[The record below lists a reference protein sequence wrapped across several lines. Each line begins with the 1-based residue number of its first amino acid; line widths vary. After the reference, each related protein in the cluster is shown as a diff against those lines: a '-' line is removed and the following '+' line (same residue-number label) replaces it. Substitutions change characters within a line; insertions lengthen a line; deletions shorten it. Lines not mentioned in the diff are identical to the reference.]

1 MSRGLDP
8 AQMTRPLDDLPVEFL
23 PVNFLHVDFLHVD
36 FLHKDYLPV
45 EYLHFGDFQIDVRNG
60 LLLRR
65 GEPVSLT
72 PKAFETLF
80 ALVRSAGNVLSKEE
94 LLEQVWPDSF
104 VSEATLSQ
112 NIYLLRKV
120 LGQRDG
126 RPWIK
131 TLPRRGYRFEGDVEA
146 IAAGQGAEGG
156 AAPEEPA
163 PPRAL
168 AVLPFRCLADDEET
182 FLGLGMADAIITS
195 LSNVRQLSVRPTSAI
210 LRYVDQDPLDAAAV
224 GRELGADGVLEG
236 SIQRSGKHLRVTVQ
250 LIHVGRG
257 VPLWA
262 ESLGGAYGD
271 LFAAQDGIAR
281 DLVDRLCLRLTRQ
294 EASGLSRRPAQNLEA
309 HRFYVRGRY
318 TWNRRTAGDLQQ
330 AIDLF
335 RRAVALDPTFGR
347 AYSGLA
353 DALILLP
360 FYGSARPL
368 DAFRQAKEAARR
380 ALQLEEGLAE
390 AHTSHAYTDF
400 VYSRDWAAA
409 ERGFLRALELDA
421 NYATAHH
428 WYAFLLSALG
438 RHDEAIEL
446 AADAQR
452 LDPLSLVISSDLGL
466 IMYFARRFEASREHL
481 RSLIDV
487 APSFGYAHFGL
498 SMCHSALGA
507 HKEAVAAAR
516 EAQDLLKS
524 HFARAALGYSLARA
538 GEHGAARRVLAAMG
552 ERRDG
557 GASYRALVLAALGD
571 HGEALEALEVGLE
584 DRSRFGAFIGVW
596 PAFDGLRGDPRF
608 DALLARHGLPHP
620 AG

>member
-1 MSRGLDP
+1 
-8 AQMTRPLDDLPVEFL
+8 MTKPLDDLPPADVR
-23 PVNFLHVDFLHVD
+23 PDDVNPDRSPLEALR
-36 FLHKDYLPV
+36 
-45 EYLHFGDFQIDVRNG
+45 FGDFQIDVGNQ
-60 LLLRR
+60 LLLRH

-72 PKAFETLF
+72 PKAFETLY
-80 ALVRSAGNVLSKEE
+80 ALVQRAGHVLSKEE
-94 LLEQVWPDSF
+94 LLERVWPDSF

-131 TLPRRGYRFEGDVEA
+131 TLPRRGYRFEGNVEA
-146 IAAGQGAEGG
+146 MRADPEAKIGAKT
-156 AAPEEPA
+156 EEAA
-163 PPRAL
+163 PPRDL
-168 AVLPFRCLADDEET
+168 AVLPFRRLADDEET
-182 FLGLGMADAIITS
+182 FFLGLGMADAIITS

-210 LRYVDQDPLDAAAV
+210 LRYVDEDNLDAAEV
-224 GRELGADGVLEG
+224 GRELGVDGVLEG
-236 SIQRSGKHLRVTVQ
+236 SIQRSGKNLRVTVQ

-281 DLVDRLCLRLTRQ
+281 DLVDRLRLRLTRR

-368 DAFRQAKEAARR
+368 DAFRQAREAARR

-446 AADAQR
+446 AVDAQR

-466 IMYFARRFEASREHL
+466 IMYFARRFEESREHL
-481 RSLIDV
+481 RGVLEV
-487 APSFGYAHFGL
+487 APGFGYAHFGL
-498 SMCHSALGA
+498 CMCHSALGDHGDA
-507 HKEAVAAAR
+507 IAAAR
-516 EAQDLLKS
+516 EALGLLDS
-524 HFARAALGYSLARA
+524 NFARAGLGYCLARA
-538 GEHGAARRVLAAMG
+538 GEHDEARQMLAAMG
-552 ERRDG
+552 ERPDG

-608 DALLARHGLPHP
+608 DGLLDRHGLPHP